1 MNKIKLI
8 ASDLDGTL
16 LTSQKEI
23 TPRLQKALTSIHEMG
38 IFFVPST
45 GRHFAALP
53 TCVKELPFLKYV
65 ITSNGAAVYDAE
77 QKQNLFQSLLS
88 AEAVEK
94 TVKTVKGLPI
104 LTEFFI
110 DGKAYISQ
118 DAYDNLSRYHLTD
131 THMKYTRAT
140 RIPLSDFWGALEKQK
155 DILENINL
163 VFSDM
168 KLKDHIWQTLK
179 ETGLASVTASSEKN
193 IEVTSLMATKAHA
206 LSHLC
211 GILDIPRENVLAL
224 GDRDNDLPMLEFAGT
239 GVAMENG
246 EDHIKKVADF
256 VTKSCDDF
264 GAAIVLEQIIEKGE
278 LS

>member
-45 GRHFAALP
+45 GRPFAALP

-118 DAYDNLSRYHLTD
+118 DAYD
-131 THMKYTRAT
+131 
-140 RIPLSDFWGALEKQK
+140 
-155 DILENINL
+155 ILENINL

-168 KLKDHIWQTLK
+168 ELKDHIWQTLK
-179 ETGLASVTASSEKN
+179 ETRLASVTASSEKN

>member
-45 GRHFAALP
+45 GRPFAALP

-140 RIPLSDFWGALEKQK
+140 RIPLSDFWGELEKQK

-168 KLKDHIWQTLK
+168 ELKDW
-179 ETGLASVTASSEKN
+179 
-193 IEVTSLMATKAHA
+193 
-206 LSHLC
+206 C
-211 GILDIPRENVLAL
+211 G
-224 GDRDNDLPMLEFAGT
+224 
-239 GVAMENG
+239 
-246 EDHIKKVADF
+246 IKKVDSLF
-256 VTKSCDDF
+256 SKIS
-264 GAAIVLEQIIEKGE
+264 
-278 LS
+278 